1 MLWTSNYYR
10 SLPNLYN
17 RMCGIAGQF
26 NFQRHEPVERET
38 IVRMARSIAHRGPDD
53 EGFFIAGPV
62 GLGFRRLSII
72 DLAGGHQPMSN
83 SEGTVWIIFNGEIY
97 NYKEL
102 RAELQS
108 KGHEF
113 RTNSDTEV
121 IIHGYE
127 EWGTDVFNHLN
138 GMFGLAV
145 WDVQKER
152 LVLAR
157 DAMGIKLIYYKIE
170 NGTLTFGSEI
180 RAILAAQESRP
191 NVDPTALNLFL
202 RFRYTPSPLTIFQ
215 GIRKLAPGTMLVV
228 EKGQC
233 REERWYNF
241 SPTPFPTPKKKEE
254 AVSELLELY
263 RGAVKRH
270 LLSDVPVGVL
280 LSGGLDSGLLLALM
294 NEQGGPWPAY
304 TIGYGESF
312 EDDELSDAAVTAG
325 LLGAR
330 HVKVKLDQ
338 TEFERALPKI
348 VECLEEPIATSS
360 IVPMYFV
367 SQRARQD
374 VKVALIG
381 QGPDELFGGY
391 TRHLGIHY
399 GNWWRGLP
407 PGLRSMAGFAVNRL
421 PRNETL
427 KRGVRSLSA
436 ADRLKRY
443 QDVFSLAP
451 PETIDGLFREDVLP
465 DGDRHELV
473 GYWDALRPQ
482 MEHTDELGGFQ
493 LLEIR
498 SSLPDELLM
507 YGDKLSMAHS
517 LEVRVPYLDRTVV
530 EYGQRLS
537 ANLKVRNGT
546 RKWLH
551 RQICQRYL
559 SPRILKGKKRGFAA
573 NVVDQ
578 WFRSSLNGM
587 HREVLLDES
596 SLMFGLLNPAPVRRL
611 LEGHQSGRQ
620 DNHKLLFSLVM
631 LEQWLRRSG
640 SRQERLISAAQVGM
654 DAVRLAS

>member
-1 MLWTSNYYR
+1 
-10 SLPNLYN
+10 
-17 RMCGIAGQF
+17 MCGIAGQF
-26 NFQRHEPVERET
+26 NFQRREPVQRET

-72 DLAGGHQPMSN
+72 DLAGGHQPMSDA
-83 SEGTVWIIFNGEIY
+83 EETVWIIFNGEIY

-108 KGHEF
+108 KGHQF

-121 IIHGYE
+121 IIHGYK
-127 EWGTDVFNHLN
+127 EWGTEIFNHLN
-138 GMFGLAV
+138 GMFGLAI
-145 WDVQKER
+145 WDVPNQR
-152 LVLAR
+152 LVVAR
-157 DAMGIKLIYYKIE
+157 DAMGIKLIYYKID

-180 RAILAAQESRP
+180 RSILAAQNSRP
-191 NVDPTALNLFL
+191 DVDPMALNLFL

-215 GIRKLAPGTMLVV
+215 GIRKLAPGTMLII
-228 EKGQC
+228 ENDEC
-233 REERWYNF
+233 REERWYKF
-241 SPTPFPTPKKKEE
+241 IPTPFPNRKEKEE
-254 AVSELLELY
+254 AVGELLELY

-312 EDDELSDAAVTAG
+312 RDDELTDAAETAA

-330 HVKVKLDQ
+330 HISVKLDQ
-338 TEFERALPKI
+338 TKFERSLPKI

-391 TRHLGIHY
+391 KRHLGIHY

-407 PGLRSMAGFAVNRL
+407 AGLRSMAGFAVNRL
-421 PRNETL
+421 PRNEML
-427 KRGVRSLSA
+427 KRGVRSLGSE
-436 ADRLKRY
+436 DRLRRY
-443 QDVFSLAP
+443 QDVFSLAS
-451 PETIDGLFREDVLP
+451 PETIDGLFREGVLP
-465 DGDRHELV
+465 ERDGHELV
-473 GYWDALRPQ
+473 DYWDALRPQ

-498 SSLPDELLM
+498 SALPDELLM
-507 YGDKLSMAHS
+507 YADKLSMAHS
-517 LEVRVPYLDRTVV
+517 LEVRVPYLDRIVV
-530 EYGQRLS
+530 EYVQRLG
-537 ANLKVRNGT
+537 ADLKVRNGT

-551 RQICQRYL
+551 RQVCQRYL
-559 SPRILKGKKRGFAA
+559 SPRILKGKKRGFAS
-573 NVVDQ
+573 NVVDE
-578 WFRSSLNGM
+578 WFQSSFNGAL
-587 HREVLLDES
+587 REVLLNES
-596 SLMFGLLNPAPVRRL
+596 SLMFGLLDPKPVRRL

-631 LEQWLRRSG
+631 LEQWLRGRW
-640 SRQERLISAAQVGM
+640 SRRERLVSAAQEGM